1 MRRYYIINMF
11 HYNKNIIMSYAPI
24 YSKLTDLDTRLSIL
38 ELSAKSAPAPAP
50 APTPVPVPVPAPLPD
65 YANTVMAPET
75 APVPVPE
82 SSAELSSIR
91 EDINSLLKDC
101 SVNTSAINQLSL
113 DIAPLATKEEL
124 ATLATKEELVT
135 LATKGEEFALA
146 TKGELAVISTLATK
160 EELVTLA
167 TKEELATLA
176 TKEELVTLATKEEL
190 AEALAKFEN
199 IFAVLSQLN
208 TKINEATDRIAAL
221 ESPA

>member
-124 ATLATKEELVT
+124 ATLATK
-135 LATKGEEFALA
+135 GEEFALA

-167 TKEELATLA
+167 TKGELATLA
-176 TKEELVTLATKEEL
+176 TKEELVTLATKGEL
-190 AEALAKFEN
+190 SEALAKFEN

>member
-38 ELSAKSAPAPAP
+38 ELSAKSAPAPVSAP
-50 APTPVPVPVPAPLPD
+50 AHVPTPVPVPVPVPVPD

-75 APVPVPE
+75 APVPVPD

-124 ATLATKEELVT
+124 ATLATK
-135 LATKGEEFALA
+135 GEEFALA
-146 TKGELAVISTLATK
+146 TKGELA
-160 EELVTLA
+160 TLA
-167 TKEELATLA
+167 TKEELAVLA